1 MENISNQTVN
11 LFVQGSKYKNPLMLI
26 DEDGMLVEV
35 QSRPMLQ
42 TVVISQPKR
51 SCSSNDSNN

>member
-1 MENISNQTVN
+1 MN

-26 DEDGMLVEV
+26 DEDGILVEV
-35 QSRPMLQ
+35 QSRPMMQ

-51 SCSSNDSNN
+51 SNSPNDSYN